1 MDYLFL
7 IFLVAAFL
15 AIVLLLEGGYFF
27 WNTTHGPEARRIQRR
42 LQAMSAGAHGMSEPS
57 IIVKQRLLSELP
69 WLDRVM
75 HTIPRLQQLDRLL
88 LQSGVSLSVTEFL
101 GISALLAGGIFIG
114 GLVLGLFWP
123 IALLLAAAAA
133 FLPLLYVSNARTKRL
148 EAVEQQLPD
157 ALDLISRALRAGHS
171 FPSAVEMVGTEAPM
185 PIAMEFRIA
194 FDEVNYGIPVQD
206 ALMNMATR
214 VPSTD
219 LRYFVIAVLIQRE
232 TGGNLAELLDNLS
245 ALMRARFKLLGQI
258 RVLSAE
264 GRLSAWILTLL
275 PFALGL
281 VIYVI
286 HPKMMSTLWQDPFG
300 LKMVFGA
307 LMLTVFGI
315 FWMWRIIKIRV

>member
-1 MDYLFL
+1 MDYLLL
-7 IFLVAAFL
+7 IALVAAFL
-15 AIVLLLEGGYFF
+15 AVVLLFEGGFVY
-27 WNTTHGPEARRIQRR
+27 WNATRGPESRRIQRR
-42 LQAMSAGAHGMSEPS
+42 LQAMSAGAPGVQQS
-57 IIVKQRLLSELP
+57 IIVKQRLMSELP
-69 WLDRVM
+69 TLDRVM
-75 HTIPRLQQLDRLL
+75 QQIPRLHQLDRLL
-88 LQSGVSLSVTEFL
+88 LQSSVSLSVTEFL
-101 GISALLAGGIFIG
+101 GISALLAAGVFMGS
-114 GLVLGLFWP
+114 LLLGLYWP
-123 IALLLAAAAA
+123 IALVLAAAAA
-133 FLPLLYVSNARTKRL
+133 SLPLLYVLNAREKRL
-148 EAVEQQLPD
+148 QTVEQQLPD
-157 ALDLISRALRAGHS
+157 ALDLMSRALRAGHS

-185 PIAMEFRIA
+185 PIAMEFRIT
-194 FDEVNYGIPVQD
+194 FDEVNYGIPMQD

-275 PFALGL
+275 PFALAL

-286 HPKMMSTLWQDPFG
+286 HPTMMKTLWEDPFG
-300 LKMVFGA
+300 LKLVFGA
-307 LMLTVFGI
+307 LMLIIFGI